1 MELKLKIFSVS
12 CCGCSY
18 LSRLASKQRE
28 DSCQDSFTW
37 GQTIILHHHR
47 HLSRTTPQD
56 LLPPRLLVL
65 LAIKETINRSISFEL
80 QYFQRHRTV
89 IEGEVSFP
97 VQAVEDNRQHGEL
110 LEAGGDHRDVPHQGP
125 PGSMVSPAHHL
136 LPEERELL

>member
-1 MELKLKIFSVS
+1 MKIFSVS
-12 CCGCSY
+12 GCGCSY

-37 GQTIILHHHR
+37 GQTVPLHHHR

-65 LAIKETINRSISFEL
+65 LAIKETITRSILFKLQNFQSHKIVFE
-80 QYFQRHRTV
+80 
-89 IEGEVSFP
+89 GKVSFP

-110 LEAGGDHRDVPHQGP
+110 LEAGVDHRDVPHQGP